1 MIDSSGA
8 GLMATAIVERID
20 GSTGVQNE
28 NGLKRNPGRSDVFM
42 IPIDDA
48 LPSPQARSLWAKT
61 GGGEE
66 RNLWSPLYVHMADS
80 ACVARKL
87 WDEWLSES
95 VKRFITDSVNGD
107 EDAAS
112 VLVAWLAGVH
122 DIGKATP
129 GFQYKVLERAELV
142 EEMGLR
148 VPRSHMMNH
157 PPSHANMGEVLLE
170 NWLDERGWDYS
181 RMFGSIIGA
190 HHGSPPS
197 EGAILEDIKVRSEDF
212 PIENLGDGEW
222 SSLQEEFLSWLFEA
236 TGMIE
241 HEPLFRTLAIPRS
254 TQVLLSA
261 LVIMSDWIAS
271 NSDFFPLISHVGDQ
285 SEFLLRADEAWSSLA
300 LPPAWHA
307 QRVELESQEFFHSRF
322 RSLPKNSNLR
332 PAQKEAIE
340 AASGMDGSGLL
351 IIEAPMGNGKTEA
364 SLLCSEILASKNG
377 SGGIAYLLPTMAT
390 SNAMFG
396 RVEKWLEAVPD
407 SRGRSIQ
414 SMQLL
419 HSKAVLSSDY
429 AKLRHWGNTWM
440 GDDAKSGVEED
451 VVAHQ
456 WFGGKKRGLLSSFV
470 VGTVDQLLMAALK
483 TKHVQLRHL
492 GLAGKVVVIDEV
504 HAYDAYMNTYLDR
517 VLTWLGSYGVPTILL
532 SATLPAERR
541 KELIHAY
548 RGRDRKAVGSR
559 SRRKDIPESPR
570 DESGNPAYP
579 LITVATRKD
588 ALEDDMY
595 RVCADPSAGTNVT
608 VRGLEDDD
616 DALIAQLSDLLSDGG
631 CACVL
636 RDTVGRAQATYE
648 QLKQTFGDSCVMLV
662 HSRFI
667 AIDRMKNDEE
677 LLRLLGPDSDDRPN
691 KFIVVGTQVIE
702 QSLDIDFDVMITDVA
717 PIDLLLQRMGRL
729 HRHQRGVEQ
738 SQRPEKLRQAR
749 CYIVGISNWEG
760 TPPEIAK
767 GIECVYPRALLW
779 RSLLALRTKKNEA
792 GVMKVNL
799 PHDIA
804 NLVELVYS
812 AEGASEKLA
821 SDEST
826 KRWMEELQTA
836 DEELLRKRENARGR
850 ANAWLLDKPPKIGRA
865 VSLVGWLRD
874 SYSLTD
880 DIKARAAVR
889 DADESIEVVAVRK
902 RCDGFELFPWVA
914 SESNNLPSGSFLGDG
929 FDAPDDETARLAANC
944 TVTLPPVLS
953 AAWNYEC
960 VINALETQAQVPG
973 WQESRWLRGQL
984 IMAFDSSFNA
994 SIETDAYAYWLHYSR
1009 EAGLELIES
1018 RKKGEDA

>member
-1 MIDSSGA
+1 MRNGNRLKGNTSWQGA
-8 GLMATAIVERID
+8 FMSPFD
-20 GSTGVQNE
+20 GV
-28 NGLKRNPGRSDVFM
+28 
-42 IPIDDA
+42 A
-48 LPSPQARSLWAKT
+48 LSLQARSLWAKT

-95 VKRFITDSVNGD
+95 AKRFIADSVNDD

-112 VLVAWLAGVH
+112 ALVAWLAGVH

-148 VPRSHMMNH
+148 VPRSHMMNR

-197 EGAILEDIKVRSEDF
+197 EGAILEDIKVRSESF

-222 SSLQEEFLSWLFEA
+222 SSLQEELLSWLFEA
-236 TGMIE
+236 TGMVE

-271 NSDFFPLISHVGDQ
+271 SSDFFPLISHVGDQ
-285 SEFLLRADEAWSSLA
+285 SEFLSRADEAWSSLA

-307 QRVELESQEFFHSRF
+307 QRVELASQEFFHSRF
-322 RSLPKNSNLR
+322 RDLPKNSNLR
-332 PAQKEAIE
+332 PAQKEAIK

-407 SRGRSIQ
+407 SRGRFMR

-419 HSKAVLSSDY
+419 HSKAALNSDY

-440 GDDAKSGVEED
+440 GDDAKSCVEED

-492 GLAGKVVVIDEV
+492 GLAGKIVVVDEV

-541 KELIHAY
+541 NELIHAY
-548 RGRDRKAVGSR
+548 RGRDRKTAGSR

-570 DESGNPAYP
+570 DDSGNPAYP

-595 RVCADPSAGTNVT
+595 RVCADPSAGTNVI
-608 VRGLEDDD
+608 VRGLEDDND
-616 DALIAQLSDLLSDGG
+616 TLIAQLCDLLSDGG

-636 RDTVGRAQATYE
+636 RDTVSRAQATYE
-648 QLKQTFGDSCVMLV
+648 QLKQTFGNSCVMLV

-677 LLRLLGPDSDDRPN
+677 LLRLLGPDSKNRPN

-702 QSLDIDFDVMITDVA
+702 
-717 PIDLLLQRMGRL
+717 
-729 HRHQRGVEQ
+729 
-738 SQRPEKLRQAR
+738 
-749 CYIVGISNWEG
+749 
-760 TPPEIAK
+760 
-767 GIECVYPRALLW
+767 
-779 RSLLALRTKKNEA
+779 
-792 GVMKVNL
+792 
-799 PHDIA
+799 
-804 NLVELVYS
+804 
-812 AEGASEKLA
+812 
-821 SDEST
+821 
-826 KRWMEELQTA
+826 
-836 DEELLRKRENARGR
+836 
-850 ANAWLLDKPPKIGRA
+850 
-865 VSLVGWLRD
+865 
-874 SYSLTD
+874 
-880 DIKARAAVR
+880 
-889 DADESIEVVAVRK
+889 
-902 RCDGFELFPWVA
+902 
-914 SESNNLPSGSFLGDG
+914 
-929 FDAPDDETARLAANC
+929 
-944 TVTLPPVLS
+944 
-953 AAWNYEC
+953 
-960 VINALETQAQVPG
+960 
-973 WQESRWLRGQL
+973 
-984 IMAFDSSFNA
+984 
-994 SIETDAYAYWLHYSR
+994 
-1009 EAGLELIES
+1009 
-1018 RKKGEDA
+1018 

>member
-1 MIDSSGA
+1 MQNGNRLKGNTSWRGA
-8 GLMATAIVERID
+8 FMSPFD
-20 GSTGVQNE
+20 GV
-28 NGLKRNPGRSDVFM
+28 
-42 IPIDDA
+42 A
-48 LPSPQARSLWAKT
+48 LSLQARSLWAKT

-95 VKRFITDSVNGD
+95 AKRFIADSVNDD

-112 VLVAWLAGVH
+112 ALVAWLAGVH

-148 VPRSHMMNH
+148 VPRSHMMNR

-181 RMFGSIIGA
+181 RMFGSIVGA

-197 EGAILEDIKVRSEDF
+197 EGAILEDIKVRSESF

-222 SSLQEEFLSWLFEA
+222 SSLQEELLSWLFEA
-236 TGMIE
+236 TGMVE
-241 HEPLFRTLAIPRS
+241 HEPLFRTLEIPRS

-285 SEFLLRADEAWSSLA
+285 SEFLSRADEAWSSLA

-307 QRVELESQEFFHSRF
+307 QRVELASQEFFHSRF
-322 RSLPKNSNLR
+322 RDLPKNSNLR
-332 PAQKEAIE
+332 PAQKEAIK

-407 SRGRSIQ
+407 SRGRSMR

-419 HSKAVLSSDY
+419 HSKAALNSDY

-440 GDDAKSGVEED
+440 GDDAKSCVEED

-492 GLAGKVVVIDEV
+492 GLAGKIVVVDEV

-541 KELIHAY
+541 NELIHAY
-548 RGRDRKAVGSR
+548 RGRDRKTAGSR

-570 DESGNPAYP
+570 DDSGNPAYP

-595 RVCADPSAGTNVT
+595 RVCADPLAGTNVI
-608 VRGLEDDD
+608 VRGLEDDND
-616 DALIAQLSDLLSDGG
+616 TLIAQLCDLLSDGG

-636 RDTVGRAQATYE
+636 RDTVSRAQATYE
-648 QLKQTFGDSCVMLV
+648 QLKQTFGNSCVMLV

-677 LLRLLGPDSDDRPN
+677 LLRLLGPDSKNRPN

-729 HRHQRGVEQ
+729 HRHQRGVNQ
-738 SQRPEKLRQAR
+738 SHRPEKLRQAR
-749 CYIVGISNWEG
+749 CYIVGVENWKG
-760 TPPEIAK
+760 APPEISK
-767 GIECVYPRALLW
+767 GIEYV
-779 RSLLALRTKKNEA
+779 
-792 GVMKVNL
+792 
-799 PHDIA
+799 
-804 NLVELVYS
+804 
-812 AEGASEKLA
+812 
-821 SDEST
+821 
-826 KRWMEELQTA
+826 
-836 DEELLRKRENARGR
+836 
-850 ANAWLLDKPPKIGRA
+850 
-865 VSLVGWLRD
+865 
-874 SYSLTD
+874 
-880 DIKARAAVR
+880 
-889 DADESIEVVAVRK
+889 
-902 RCDGFELFPWVA
+902 
-914 SESNNLPSGSFLGDG
+914 
-929 FDAPDDETARLAANC
+929 
-944 TVTLPPVLS
+944 
-953 AAWNYEC
+953 
-960 VINALETQAQVPG
+960 
-973 WQESRWLRGQL
+973 
-984 IMAFDSSFNA
+984 
-994 SIETDAYAYWLHYSR
+994 
-1009 EAGLELIES
+1009 
-1018 RKKGEDA
+1018 

>member
-1 MIDSSGA
+1 MSPF
-8 GLMATAIVERID
+8 D
-20 GSTGVQNE
+20 GV
-28 NGLKRNPGRSDVFM
+28 
-42 IPIDDA
+42 A
-48 LPSPQARSLWAKT
+48 LSLQARSLWAKT

-95 VKRFITDSVNGD
+95 AKRFIADSVNDD

-112 VLVAWLAGVH
+112 ALVAWLAGVH

-148 VPRSHMMNH
+148 VPRSHMMNR

-181 RMFGSIIGA
+181 RMFGSIVGA

-197 EGAILEDIKVRSEDF
+197 EGAILEDIKVRSESF

-222 SSLQEEFLSWLFEA
+222 SSLQEELLSWLFEA
-236 TGMIE
+236 TGMVE

-285 SEFLLRADEAWSSLA
+285 SEFLSRADEAWSSLA

-307 QRVELESQEFFHSRF
+307 QRVELASQEFFHSRF
-322 RSLPKNSNLR
+322 RDLPKNSNLR
-332 PAQKEAIE
+332 PAQKEAIK

-407 SRGRSIQ
+407 SRGRSMR

-419 HSKAVLSSDY
+419 HSKAALNSDY

-440 GDDAKSGVEED
+440 GDDAKSCVEED

-492 GLAGKVVVIDEV
+492 GLAGKIVVVDEV

-541 KELIHAY
+541 NELIHAY
-548 RGRDRKAVGSR
+548 RGRDRKTAGSR

-570 DESGNPAYP
+570 DDSGNPAYP

-595 RVCADPSAGTNVT
+595 RVCADPLAGTNVI
-608 VRGLEDDD
+608 VRGLEDDND
-616 DALIAQLSDLLSDGG
+616 TLIAQLCDLLSDGG

-636 RDTVGRAQATYE
+636 RDTVSRAQATYE
-648 QLKQTFGDSCVMLV
+648 QLKQTFGNSCVMLV

-677 LLRLLGPDSDDRPN
+677 LLRLLGPDSKNRPN

-729 HRHQRGVEQ
+729 HRHQRGVNQ
-738 SQRPEKLRQAR
+738 SHRPEKLRQAR
-749 CYIVGISNWEG
+749 CYIVGVENWKG
-760 TPPEIAK
+760 APPEISK
-767 GIECVYPRALLW
+767 GIEYVYPRALL
-779 RSLLALRTKKNEA
+779 
-792 GVMKVNL
+792 
-799 PHDIA
+799 
-804 NLVELVYS
+804 
-812 AEGASEKLA
+812 
-821 SDEST
+821 
-826 KRWMEELQTA
+826 
-836 DEELLRKRENARGR
+836 
-850 ANAWLLDKPPKIGRA
+850 
-865 VSLVGWLRD
+865 
-874 SYSLTD
+874 
-880 DIKARAAVR
+880 
-889 DADESIEVVAVRK
+889 
-902 RCDGFELFPWVA
+902 
-914 SESNNLPSGSFLGDG
+914 
-929 FDAPDDETARLAANC
+929 
-944 TVTLPPVLS
+944 
-953 AAWNYEC
+953 
-960 VINALETQAQVPG
+960 
-973 WQESRWLRGQL
+973 
-984 IMAFDSSFNA
+984 
-994 SIETDAYAYWLHYSR
+994 
-1009 EAGLELIES
+1009 
-1018 RKKGEDA
+1018 

>member
-1 MIDSSGA
+1 M
-8 GLMATAIVERID
+8 V
-20 GSTGVQNE
+20 
-28 NGLKRNPGRSDVFM
+28 
-42 IPIDDA
+42 
-48 LPSPQARSLWAKT
+48 
-61 GGGEE
+61 
-66 RNLWSPLYVHMADS
+66 
-80 ACVARKL
+80 
-87 WDEWLSES
+87 
-95 VKRFITDSVNGD
+95 
-107 EDAAS
+107 
-112 VLVAWLAGVH
+112 
-122 DIGKATP
+122 
-129 GFQYKVLERAELV
+129 
-142 EEMGLR
+142 
-148 VPRSHMMNH
+148 
-157 PPSHANMGEVLLE
+157 
-170 NWLDERGWDYS
+170 
-181 RMFGSIIGA
+181 
-190 HHGSPPS
+190 
-197 EGAILEDIKVRSEDF
+197 
-212 PIENLGDGEW
+212 
-222 SSLQEEFLSWLFEA
+222 
-236 TGMIE
+236 E

-285 SEFLLRADEAWSSLA
+285 SEFLLRADGAWSSLA

-307 QRVELESQEFFHSRF
+307 QRIELESQEFFHSRF
-322 RSLPKNSNLR
+322 RGLPKNSNLR

-419 HSKAVLSSDY
+419 HSKAALNSDY

-440 GDDAKSGVEED
+440 GDDAKSCVEED

>member
-1 MIDSSGA
+1 M
-8 GLMATAIVERID
+8 
-20 GSTGVQNE
+20 QNE
-28 NGLKRNPGRSDVFM
+28 NRLKGNTSWQGAFM
-42 IPIDDA
+42 SPVDGVA
-48 LPSPQARSLWAKT
+48 LSLQARSLWAKT

-95 VKRFITDSVNGD
+95 VKRFITDSVNDD

-112 VLVAWLAGVH
+112 ALVAWLAGVH
-122 DIGKATP
+122 DIGKAAP

-148 VPRSHMMNH
+148 VPRSHMMNR
-157 PPSHANMGEVLLE
+157 PPSHANMGEVILE

-197 EGAILEDIKVRSEDF
+197 EGAILEDIKVRSEGF

-222 SSLQEEFLSWLFEA
+222 SSLQEELLSWLFEVA
-236 TGMIE
+236 GMVE

-307 QRVELESQEFFHSRF
+307 QRIELESQEFFHSRF
-322 RSLPKNSNLR
+322 RGLPKNSNLR

-419 HSKAVLSSDY
+419 HSKAALNSDY

-440 GDDAKSGVEED
+440 GDDAKSCVEED

-541 KELIHAY
+541 KELIRAY
-548 RGRDRKAVGSR
+548 RGRDRKAAGSR

-588 ALEDDMY
+588 ALEDGMY
-595 RVCADPSAGTNVT
+595 RVCVDPSAGTNVT

-648 QLKQTFGDSCVMLV
+648 QLKQTFGDSCVRLA

-667 AIDRMKNDEE
+667 AVDRMANDEE
-677 LLRLLGPDSDDRPN
+677 LLQLLGPDSDNRPS
-691 KFIVVGTQVIE
+691 KLIVVGTQVIE

-792 GVMKVNL
+792 GVMKVSL

-850 ANAWLLDKPPKIGRA
+850 ASAWLLDKPPKPGRA
-865 VSLVGWLRD
+865 ASLVGWLRD

-880 DIKARAAVR
+880 DAKARAAVR
-889 DADESIEVVAVRK
+889 DTDESIEVVAVRK

-914 SESNNLPSGSFLGDG
+914 SDKNGLPSGGFLGNG
-929 FDAPDDETARLAANC
+929 FDVPDDETARLAANC
-944 TVTLPPVLS
+944 TVTLPPALS

-960 VINALETQAQVPG
+960 VIDALETQAQVPG
-973 WQESRWLRGQL
+973 WRESRWLRGQL

-994 SIETDAYAYWLHYSR
+994 SIETDAYAYRLHYSR